1 MGAGSAMMGAA
12 TARRNQVPCR
22 FVCIWLHPFICY
34 RKGGA
39 GVLGYLVGRRDSKV
53 ADFLR
58 NLLLDW
64 MPPLTVLKNYSFRS
78 NADSIGRKIQLLIKN
93 HTALIYSTNMIF

>member
-1 MGAGSAMMGAA
+1 MYLAASIYLLPKRGS
-12 TARRNQVPCR
+12 
-22 FVCIWLHPFICY
+22 
-34 RKGGA
+34 GG
-39 GVLGYLVGRRDSKV
+39 LGYLVGRRDSKV

-93 HTALIYSTNMIF
+93 HTAMIYSTNMIF